1 MKIIAIILLL
11 PSLVFAA
18 GCGGQKLEPAKQLK
32 KQATEIQDFLDK
44 AQHEIDGDR
53 RRDEVF
59 NRLGKFKTME
69 EYQDYVARISDDDST
84 NDQEVR

>member
-18 GCGGQKLEPAKQLK
+18 GCGGQKPAPAKQLK
-32 KQATEIQDFLDK
+32 KQATEIQDFLQK
-44 AQHEIDGDR
+44 SQHEIDGER

-59 NRLGKFKTME
+59 MQLGKKMTYEQF
-69 EYQDYVARISDDDST
+69 QDYVARISDDDPT
-84 NDQEVR
+84 NDQEVQ

>member
-1 MKIIAIILLL
+1 MKIIVIILLL

-18 GCGGQKLEPAKQLK
+18 GCGGQKPSPAKALK
-32 KQATEIQDFLDK
+32 KQVTEIQDFLQK
-44 AQHEIDGDR
+44 SQHEIDGER

-69 EYQDYVARISDDDST
+69 EYRDYVARISDDDPT
-84 NDQEVR
+84 NDQEVQ

>member
-11 PSLVFAA
+11 PSLVFAT
-18 GCGGQKLEPAKQLK
+18 GCGGQKPSPAKKLK
-32 KQATEIQDFLDK
+32 KQAVEIQDFLQRS
-44 AQHEIDGDR
+44 QHEIDGER

-69 EYQDYVARISDDDST
+69 EYRDYVARISDDDPT